1 MTLAVE
7 TAAPERM
14 QRREL
19 SERAFAWALIAPALL
34 FIAVIVVW
42 PLAETIRLSFTDA
55 TLGKDLKTVTLVTTP
70 QPADTALTLT
80 VAGLRDIQTGV
91 AAAPAAVTVDPL
103 PAEIAADAGALA
115 SGYRVVY
122 TLDIPVYSDSRRT

>member
-42 PLAETIRLSFTDA
+42 PLAETIRLMGEIDA
-55 TLGKDLKTVTLVTTP
+55 VIDVNEGWPIDKM
-70 QPADTALTLT
+70 
-80 VAGLRDIQTGV
+80 R
-91 AAAPAAVTVDPL
+91 
-103 PAEIAADAGALA
+103 
-115 SGYRVVY
+115 
-122 TLDIPVYSDSRRT
+122 